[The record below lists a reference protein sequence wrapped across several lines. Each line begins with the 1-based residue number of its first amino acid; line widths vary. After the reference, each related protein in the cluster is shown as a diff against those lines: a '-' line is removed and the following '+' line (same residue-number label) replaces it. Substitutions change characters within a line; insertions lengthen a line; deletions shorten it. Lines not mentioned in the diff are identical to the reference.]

1 MAKIQ
6 GSAANVASIPAPLGG
21 WNHRDNLA
29 DMAPTDAVVLQ
40 NFFCNPTN
48 VVLRGGYSVWASGIT
63 GTVETLMAYSG
74 GNTSSFFAAAGA
86 NIYDVTAGGAV
97 GAAVVSGLTSA
108 RWQYSN
114 IATTGGN
121 FLYAVNGSDSPLL
134 YDGTTWTSIT
144 AVSTPAI
151 TGVTT
156 TDLINVEL
164 FKNRL
169 YFIQKNTL
177 KAWYLPTSSIG
188 GAANVLD
195 LSSIAR
201 LGGKLVGIA
210 TWTIDAGY
218 GVDDNLVFLTDKGEA
233 IVYSGT
239 DPASASTFAL
249 IGVWIVGEPLGY
261 RSMMKYGGDILLL
274 TRSGLL
280 PLAASLQSS
289 RLDPRVALTDKI
301 AGAFAQATTDYKD
314 NFGWEIVYSA
324 PNNAL
329 WVNVPVA
336 SGAQQQYVMNGITK
350 AWSSFV
356 GWDAT
361 CWENYTQNSYFGGDG
376 YVGKAWT
383 TDYADNGINIET
395 QVIQAF
401 SYFELR
407 GVKKYFTRARPSIF
421 TNGTPA
427 ILVGMNVDFDVSN
440 TTAALSYT
448 APTGALWDSAVW
460 DTSYWAA
467 GTTIQNNWQGITGIG
482 YCGGIQLRTA
492 SQGISIEWAATDVV
506 YQTGWPGI

>member
-1 MAKIQ
+1 MAQAQ
-6 GSAANVASIPAPLGG
+6 GSNANVASVPAPLGG
-21 WNHRDNLA
+21 WNHRDNLS
-29 DMAPTDAVVLQ
+29 DMAPQDAVVLQ
-40 NFFCNPTN
+40 NFFCSPTN

-63 GTVETLMAYSG
+63 GTVESLMSYSG
-74 GNTSSFFAAAGA
+74 GNTSKFFAAAGA
-86 NIYDVTAGGAV
+86 SIYDVTAGGAV
-97 GAAVVSGLTSA
+97 GAAVVAGQSSA
-108 RWQYSN
+108 QWQYVN
-114 IATTGGN
+114 VTTTGGN
-121 FLYAVNGSDSPLL
+121 FMYAVNGVDSPLL

-151 TGVTT
+151 TGVTSST
-156 TDLINVEL
+156 LINVEL

-169 YFIQKNTL
+169 WFIQKDTL
-177 KAWYLPTSSIG
+177 KCWYLPTSAVG
-188 GAANVLD
+188 GAAQVLD

-239 DPASASTFAL
+239 DPSSATTFAL

-261 RSMMKYGGDILLL
+261 RSMMKYGGDVLLL
-274 TRSGLL
+274 TRSGLM

-289 RLDPRVALTDKI
+289 RLDPRVSLTDKI

-314 NFGWEIVYSA
+314 NYGWEIIYNA
-324 PNNAL
+324 ANNAL

-336 SGAQQQYVMNGITK
+336 TGAQQQYVMNNITK
-350 AWSSFV
+350 AWSQFV
-356 GWDAT
+356 GWDAV
-361 CWENYTQNSYFGGDG
+361 CWENFNQNPYFGGDG
-376 YVGKAWT
+376 FVGKAWT
-383 TDYADNGINIET
+383 TDFSDNGINIET

-401 SYFELR
+401 SYFDLR

-440 TTAALSYT
+440 TTAALSYS
-448 APTGALWDSAVW
+448 APTGALWDTAVW
-460 DTSYWAA
+460 DTAVWAA
-467 GTTIQNNWQGITGIG
+467 GTTVQNNWQGITGIG

-492 SQGISIEWAATDVV
+492 SQGISIEWASTDVV